1 LRRKVEEREKKQI
14 RQLREGEEKI
24 LLNKRKKD
32 KI

>member
-14 RQLREGEEKI
+14 RELREGEEKI